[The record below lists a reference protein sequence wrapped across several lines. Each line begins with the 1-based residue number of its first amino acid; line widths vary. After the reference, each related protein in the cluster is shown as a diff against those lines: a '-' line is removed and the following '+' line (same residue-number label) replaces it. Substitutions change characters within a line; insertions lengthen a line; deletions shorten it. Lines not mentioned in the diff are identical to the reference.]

1 MLVDQAQLEIELG
14 AWKNIAIDK
23 QVLLS
28 DVYSA
33 LGLDDKTSNEE
44 LKSTLKGMISQANN
58 ADVKIKEAQDNVEQI
73 KKQLADMQAELNK
86 VNNLKE
92 QADASQE
99 QSIQALEDA
108 KTVKKEAEDKIQAAK
123 KENAEEL
130 KKINQQLREKQKE
143 IKSIHKV
150 LADSP
155 ENVVKKL
162 KSLNKEKHDESTL
175 RKAAEAESRSLR
187 KQVKDLEKD
196 KAGLDETIEKGA
208 DLVESIKDFR
218 KVANDHYTQL
228 IESSDNKDD
237 VSSLPELDESLIELF
252 EKTPEEA

>member
-1 MLVDQAQLEIELG
+1 MDQAQLEIELG

-58 ADVKIKEAQDNVEQI
+58 ADVKIKEAQDNVEKI
-73 KKQLADMQAELNK
+73 KQQLAEMQAELNK
-86 VNNLKE
+86 VNSLKQ

-108 KTVKKEAEDKIQAAK
+108 KTVQKEAEDKIQAAK

-130 KKINQQLREKQKE
+130 KKVNQQLRDKQKE

-175 RKAAEAESRSLR
+175 RKAAEGESRSLR

-196 KAGLDETIEKGA
+196 KSNLEETIEKGG
-208 DLVESIKDFR
+208 DLVESVKELR
-218 KVANDHYTQL
+218 KVANDLYTKVA
-228 IESSDNKDD
+228 ESAENKDD
-237 VSSLPELDESLIELF
+237 VPMIPEIDESLIELF
-252 EKTPEEA
+252 EKTAEEA